1 LHRILNNVR
10 ALSRLS
16 RFLGGSQDG
25 VRGVA
30 AIEFSIVAPL
40 LIFMLV
46 GTIDAGTA
54 IYRKMQVQN
63 AVHAGTQYAMINGF
77 NASGITTAIT
87 SASNMAVNSSP
98 APQQFCGC
106 PSMSGVASIGCSST
120 CPGGSSPG
128 TYVTISAQA
137 YYNTL
142 FRYPLVTDQLSFN
155 TQVTV
160 RIQ

>member
-1 LHRILNNVR
+1 MDRIPSNVR
-10 ALSRLS
+10 ALSCLR

-40 LIFMLV
+40 LVLTLV
-46 GTIDAGTA
+46 GTIDAGSA

-77 NASGITTAIT
+77 NASGITTAIA
-87 SASNMAVNSSP
+87 SASNMSVNSSP

-106 PSMSGVASIGCSST
+106 PSMSGVASIDCSST
-120 CPGGSSPG
+120 CPGGSNPG
-128 TYVTISAQA
+128 TYVTVSAQG
-137 YYNTL
+137 YYSTL
-142 FRYPLVTDQLSFN
+142 FRYPLVNDQFSFT